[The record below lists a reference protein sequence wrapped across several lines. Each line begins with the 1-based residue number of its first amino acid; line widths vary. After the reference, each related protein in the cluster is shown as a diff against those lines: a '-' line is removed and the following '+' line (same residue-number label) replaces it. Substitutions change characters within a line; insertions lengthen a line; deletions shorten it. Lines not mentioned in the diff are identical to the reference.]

1 VALTNAYC
9 TLAELKASLAITD
22 SVDDVPLEPAIT
34 ATSRMIDD
42 YTGRF
47 FYQNGTTQSPVAR
60 YYTPLDPWTMNMDDS
75 VSITQVATDDNFNQ
89 TWNTVWSTSDYM
101 LEPVNNPQRGWPV
114 NRILAIGRY
123 VWPYYLPQ
131 SCKITGVWGWT
142 AVPSEINMA
151 TLIQAARLF
160 TRRQSPFGIA
170 GSPDLGTVRLT
181 AKLDADVEAL
191 LRPFRKNNGLA
202 K

>member
-22 SVDDVPLEPAIT
+22 SVDDTPLEAAIT

-47 FYQNGTTQSPVAR
+47 FYRNGTTQSPVAR

-75 VSITQVATDDNFNQ
+75 VSITEVATDDNFNQ
-89 TWNTVWSTSDYM
+89 TWDTVWATSDYM

-114 NRILAIGRY
+114 NRMLAIGRY

-131 SCKITGVWGWT
+131 SCRITGVWGWN
-142 AVPSEINMA
+142 AVPAEINMA

>member
-22 SVDDVPLEPAIT
+22 SVDDTPLEAAIT

-47 FYQNGTTQSPVAR
+47 FYRNGTTESPVAR
-60 YYTPLDPWTMNMDDS
+60 YYTPLDPWTMNMDDNY
-75 VSITQVATDDNFNQ
+75 SITQVATDDNFNQ
-89 TWNTVWSTSDYM
+89 TWDTVWATSDYM

-114 NRILAIGRY
+114 NRMLAIGRY
-123 VWPYYLPQ
+123 VFPYYLPQ
-131 SCKITGVWGWT
+131 SVRITGIWGWAST
-142 AVPSEINMA
+142 PAEVNMA

-170 GSPDLGTVRLT
+170 GSPDLGTVRLS
-181 AKLDADVEAL
+181 AKLDADVETL
-191 LRPFRKNNGLA
+191 LRPFKKNNGLA

>member
-1 VALTNAYC
+1 
-9 TLAELKASLAITD
+9 
-22 SVDDVPLEPAIT
+22 
-34 ATSRMIDD
+34 MIDD

-47 FYQNGTTQSPVAR
+47 FYRNGTTQSPVAR

-75 VSITQVATDDNFNQ
+75 VSITEVATDDNFNQ
-89 TWNTVWSTSDYM
+89 TWDTVWATSDYM

-114 NRILAIGRY
+114 NRMLAIGRY
-123 VWPYYLPQ
+123 VFPYYLPQ
-131 SCKITGVWGWT
+131 AVRITGVWGWT
-142 AVPSEINMA
+142 ATPAEINMA

>member
-22 SVDDVPLEPAIT
+22 SVDDTPLEAAIQ

-47 FYQNGTTQSPVAR
+47 FYRNGTTQSPVAR

-75 VSITQVATDDNFNQ
+75 VSITEVATDDNFNQ
-89 TWNTVWSTSDYM
+89 TWDTVWGTSDYM

-131 SCKITGVWGWT
+131 SCRITGVWGWN
-142 AVPSEINMA
+142 AVPAEINMA

>member
-1 VALTNAYC
+1 MALTNAYC

-22 SVDDVPLEPAIT
+22 SVDDVPLEAAIT

-89 TWNTVWSTSDYM
+89 TWDTVWSTSDYM

-170 GSPDLGTVRLT
+170 GSPDLGTVRLA
-181 AKLDADVEAL
+181 AKLDADVETL

>member
-1 VALTNAYC
+1 MALTNAYC

-22 SVDDVPLEPAIT
+22 SVDDTPLEAAIT

-47 FYQNGTTQSPVAR
+47 FYRNGTTESPVAR
-60 YYTPLDPWTMNMDDS
+60 YYTPLDPWTMNMDDNY
-75 VSITQVATDDNFNQ
+75 SITQVATDDNFNQ
-89 TWNTVWSTSDYM
+89 TWDTVWATSDYM

-114 NRILAIGRY
+114 NRMLAIGRY
-123 VWPYYLPQ
+123 VFPYYLPQ
-131 SCKITGVWGWT
+131 SVRITGIWGWAST
-142 AVPSEINMA
+142 PAEVNMA

-170 GSPDLGTVRLT
+170 GSPDLGTVRLS
-181 AKLDADVEAL
+181 AKLDADVETL
-191 LRPFRKNNGLA
+191 LRPFKKNNGLA

>member
-22 SVDDVPLEPAIT
+22 SVDDTPLEAAIT

-47 FYQNGTTQSPVAR
+47 FYRNGTTQSPVAR

-75 VSITQVATDDNFNQ
+75 VSITEVATDDNFNQ
-89 TWNTVWSTSDYM
+89 TWDTVWSTSDYM

-131 SCKITGVWGWT
+131 SCRITGVWGWN
-142 AVPSEINMA
+142 AVPAEINMA

>member
-1 VALTNAYC
+1 MAITNGYC
-9 TLAELKASLAITD
+9 TLAELKASLAISD
-22 SVDDVPLEPAIT
+22 SIDDTPLEAAIT

-47 FYQNGTTQSPVAR
+47 FYRNGTAQTPVSR
-60 YYTPLDPWTMNMDDS
+60 YYTPLDPWTMNMDDNYT
-75 VSITQVATDDNFNQ
+75 ITEVATDDNFNQ
-89 TWNTVWSTSDYM
+89 TWDTVWATSDYM

-131 SCKITGVWGWT
+131 SCRITGIWGWA
-142 AVPSEINMA
+142 AVPAEVNMA

-170 GSPDLGTVRLT
+170 GSPDLGTVRLS
-181 AKLDADVEAL
+181 AKLDADVETL
-191 LRPFRKNNGLA
+191 LRPFKKNNGLA

>member
-1 VALTNAYC
+1 MAITNGYC
-9 TLAELKASLAITD
+9 TLAELKASLAISD
-22 SVDDVPLEPAIT
+22 SIDDTPLEAAIT

-47 FYQNGTTQSPVAR
+47 FYRNGTAQTPVSR
-60 YYTPLDPWTMNMDDS
+60 YYTPLDPWTMNMDDNYT
-75 VSITQVATDDNFNQ
+75 ITEVATDDNFNQ
-89 TWNTVWSTSDYM
+89 TWNTVWATSDYM

-131 SCKITGVWGWT
+131 SCRITGIWGWN
-142 AVPSEINMA
+142 AVPAEVNMA

-170 GSPDLGTVRLT
+170 GSPDLGTVRLS
-181 AKLDADVEAL
+181 AKLDADVETL
-191 LRPFRKNNGLA
+191 LRPFKKNNGLA

>member
-22 SVDDVPLEPAIT
+22 SVDDVPLEAAIT

-170 GSPDLGTVRLT
+170 GSPDLGTVRLA
-181 AKLDADVEAL
+181 AKLDADVETL

>member
-1 VALTNAYC
+1 MALTNAYC

-22 SVDDVPLEPAIT
+22 SVDDTPLEAAIQ

-47 FYQNGTTQSPVAR
+47 FYRNGTTQSPVAR

-75 VSITQVATDDNFNQ
+75 VSITEVATDDNFNQ
-89 TWNTVWSTSDYM
+89 TWDTVWGTSDYM

-131 SCKITGVWGWT
+131 SCRITGVWGWN
-142 AVPSEINMA
+142 AVPAEINMA

>member
-22 SVDDVPLEPAIT
+22 SVDDTPLEAAIT

-47 FYQNGTTQSPVAR
+47 FYRNGTTQSPVAR
-60 YYTPLDPWTMNMDDS
+60 YYTPLDPWTMNMDDN
-75 VSITQVATDDNFNQ
+75 VSITEVATDDNFNQ
-89 TWNTVWSTSDYM
+89 TWDTVWSTSDYM

-131 SCKITGVWGWT
+131 SCRITGVWGWN
-142 AVPSEINMA
+142 AVPAEINMA
-151 TLIQAARLF
+151 TLIQSARLF

>member
-1 VALTNAYC
+1 MALTNAYC

-22 SVDDVPLEPAIT
+22 SVDDTPLEAAIT

-47 FYQNGTTQSPVAR
+47 FYRNGTTQSPVAR
-60 YYTPLDPWTMNMDDS
+60 YYTPLDPWTMNMDDNYT
-75 VSITQVATDDNFNQ
+75 ITEVATDDNFNQ
-89 TWNTVWSTSDYM
+89 TWDTVWSTSDYM

-114 NRILAIGRY
+114 NRMLAIGRY
-123 VWPYYLPQ
+123 VFPYYLPQ
-131 SCKITGVWGWT
+131 SVRITGIWGWT
-142 AVPSEINMA
+142 STPAEVNMA

-191 LRPFRKNNGLA
+191 LRPFKKNNGLA

>member
-22 SVDDVPLEPAIT
+22 SVDDTPLEAAIT

-47 FYQNGTTQSPVAR
+47 FYRNGTTQSPVAR

-75 VSITQVATDDNFNQ
+75 VSITEVATDDNFNQ
-89 TWNTVWSTSDYM
+89 TWDTVWATSDYM

-131 SCKITGVWGWT
+131 SCRITGIWGWAST
-142 AVPSEINMA
+142 PAEVNMA

-170 GSPDLGTVRLT
+170 GSPDLGTVRLS
-181 AKLDADVEAL
+181 AKLDADVETL
-191 LRPFRKNNGLA
+191 LRPFKKNNGLA

>member
-1 VALTNAYC
+1 MALTNAYC

-22 SVDDVPLEPAIT
+22 TVDDVPLEAAIT

-47 FYQNGTTQSPVAR
+47 FYRNGTTESPVAR
-60 YYTPLDPWTMNMDDS
+60 YYTPLDPWTMNMDDNY
-75 VSITQVATDDNFNQ
+75 SITQVATDDNFNQ
-89 TWNTVWSTSDYM
+89 TWDTVWATSDYM

-114 NRILAIGRY
+114 NRMLAIGRY
-123 VWPYYLPQ
+123 VFPYYLPQ
-131 SCKITGVWGWT
+131 SVRITGIWGWAST
-142 AVPSEINMA
+142 PAEVNMA

-170 GSPDLGTVRLT
+170 GSPDLGTVRLS
-181 AKLDADVEAL
+181 AKLDADVETL
-191 LRPFRKNNGLA
+191 LRPFKKNNGLA

>member
-1 VALTNAYC
+1 MALTNAYC

-22 SVDDVPLEPAIT
+22 SVDDTPLEAAIT

-47 FYQNGTTQSPVAR
+47 FYRNGTTQSPVAR

-75 VSITQVATDDNFNQ
+75 VSITEVATDENFNQ
-89 TWNTVWSTSDYM
+89 TWDTVWSTSDYM

-131 SCKITGVWGWT
+131 SCRITGVWGWN
-142 AVPSEINMA
+142 AVPAEINMA

>member
-1 VALTNAYC
+1 MALTNCYC

-22 SVDDVPLEPAIT
+22 SVDDTPLEAAIT
-34 ATSRMIDD
+34 AASRMIDD

-47 FYQNGTTQSPVAR
+47 FYRNGTTESPVAR
-60 YYTPLDPWTMNMDDS
+60 YYTPLDPWTMNMDDNY
-75 VSITQVATDDNFNQ
+75 SITQVATDDNFNQ
-89 TWNTVWSTSDYM
+89 TWDTVWATSDYM

-131 SCKITGVWGWT
+131 SCRITGIWGWAST
-142 AVPSEINMA
+142 PAEVNMA

-170 GSPDLGTVRLT
+170 GSPDLGTVRLS
-181 AKLDADVEAL
+181 AKLDADVETL
-191 LRPFRKNNGLA
+191 LRPFKKNNGLA

>member
-22 SVDDVPLEPAIT
+22 SVDDVPLEAAIT

-89 TWNTVWSTSDYM
+89 TWDTVWSTSDYM

-170 GSPDLGTVRLT
+170 GSPDLGTVRLA
-181 AKLDADVEAL
+181 AKLDADVETL

>member
-1 VALTNAYC
+1 MALTNAYC

-22 SVDDVPLEPAIT
+22 SVDDTPLEAAIT

-47 FYQNGTTQSPVAR
+47 FYRNGTTQSPVAR
-60 YYTPLDPWTMNMDDS
+60 YYTPLDPWTMNMDDNF
-75 VSITQVATDDNFNQ
+75 SITEVATDDNFNQ
-89 TWNTVWSTSDYM
+89 TWDTVWSTSDYM

-131 SCKITGVWGWT
+131 SCRITGIWGWN
-142 AVPSEINMA
+142 AVPAEINMA

>member
-1 VALTNAYC
+1 MALTNCYC
-9 TLAELKASLAITD
+9 TLAELKASLAISD
-22 SVDDVPLEPAIT
+22 SIDDTPLEAAIT

-47 FYQNGTTQSPVAR
+47 FYRNGTAQTPVSR
-60 YYTPLDPWTMNMDDS
+60 YYTPLDPWTMNMDDNYT
-75 VSITQVATDDNFNQ
+75 ITEVATDDNFNQ
-89 TWNTVWSTSDYM
+89 TWNTVWATSDYM

-131 SCKITGVWGWT
+131 SCRITGIWGWN
-142 AVPSEINMA
+142 AVPAEVNMA

-170 GSPDLGTVRLT
+170 GSPDLGTVRLS
-181 AKLDADVEAL
+181 AKLDADVETL
-191 LRPFRKNNGLA
+191 LRPFKKNNGLA

>member
-1 VALTNAYC
+1 MALTNCYC

-22 SVDDVPLEPAIT
+22 NVDDTPLEAAIT

-47 FYQNGTTQSPVAR
+47 FYQNGTAQTPVAR
-60 YYTPLDPWTMNMDDS
+60 YYTPLDPWTMNMDDNYT
-75 VSITQVATDDNFNQ
+75 ITQVATDDNFNQ
-89 TWNTVWSTSDYM
+89 TWDTVWATSDYM

-114 NRILAIGRY
+114 NRMLAIGRY
-123 VWPYYLPQ
+123 VFPYYLPQ
-131 SCKITGVWGWT
+131 SVRITGIWGWAST
-142 AVPSEINMA
+142 PAEVNMA

-170 GSPDLGTVRLT
+170 GSPDLGTVRLS
-181 AKLDADVEAL
+181 AKLDADVETL
-191 LRPFRKNNGLA
+191 LRPFKKNNGLA

>member
-1 VALTNAYC
+1 MALTNAYC

-22 SVDDVPLEPAIT
+22 SVDDVPLEAAIT
-34 ATSRMIDD
+34 AASRMIDD

-47 FYQNGTTQSPVAR
+47 FYRNGTTQAPVAR
-60 YYTPLDPWTMNMDDS
+60 YYTPLDPWTMNMDDNYT
-75 VSITQVATDDNFNQ
+75 ITEVATDDNFNQ
-89 TWNTVWSTSDYM
+89 TYDTVWSTSDYM

-131 SCKITGVWGWT
+131 SCRITGIWGWVST
-142 AVPSEINMA
+142 PAEVNMA
-151 TLIQAARLF
+151 TLIQSARLF

-170 GSPDLGTVRLT
+170 GSPDLGTVRLS
-181 AKLDADVEAL
+181 AKLDADVETL
-191 LRPFRKNNGLA
+191 LRPFKKNNGLA

>member
-1 VALTNAYC
+1 MAITNGYC
-9 TLAELKASLAITD
+9 TLAELKASLAISD
-22 SVDDVPLEPAIT
+22 SIDDTPLEAAIT

-47 FYQNGTTQSPVAR
+47 FYRNGTSQVPVSR
-60 YYTPLDPWTMNMDDS
+60 YYTPLDPWTMNMDDNYT
-75 VSITQVATDDNFNQ
+75 ITQVATDDNFNQ
-89 TWNTVWSTSDYM
+89 TWDTVWATSDYM

-131 SCKITGVWGWT
+131 SCRISGIWGWE
-142 AVPSEINMA
+142 AVPAEVNMA

-170 GSPDLGTVRLT
+170 GSPDLGTVRLS
-181 AKLDADVEAL
+181 AKLDADVETL
-191 LRPFRKNNGLA
+191 LRPFKKNNGLA

>member
-1 VALTNAYC
+1 MALTNAYC

-22 SVDDVPLEPAIT
+22 SVDDTPLEAAIT

-47 FYQNGTTQSPVAR
+47 FYRNGTTQSPVAR

-75 VSITQVATDDNFNQ
+75 VSITEVATDDNFNQ
-89 TWNTVWSTSDYM
+89 TWDTVWSTSDYM

-131 SCKITGVWGWT
+131 SCRITGVWGWN
-142 AVPSEINMA
+142 AVPAEINMA

>member
-1 VALTNAYC
+1 VAITNGYC
-9 TLAELKASLAITD
+9 TLAELKASLAIAD
-22 SVDDVPLEPAIT
+22 NIDDTPLEAAIT

-47 FYQNGTTQSPVAR
+47 FYRNGTAQTPVSR
-60 YYTPLDPWTMNMDDS
+60 YYTPLDPWTMNMDDNYT
-75 VSITQVATDDNFNQ
+75 ITQVATDDNFNQ
-89 TWNTVWSTSDYM
+89 TWDTVWATSDYM

-131 SCKITGVWGWT
+131 SCRITGIWGWE
-142 AVPSEINMA
+142 AVPAEVNMA

-170 GSPDLGTVRLT
+170 GSPDLGTVRLS
-181 AKLDADVEAL
+181 AKLDADVETL
-191 LRPFRKNNGLA
+191 LRPFKKNNGLA

>member
-1 VALTNAYC
+1 MALTNAYC

-22 SVDDVPLEPAIT
+22 SVDDVPLEAAIT

-123 VWPYYLPQ
+123 VWLYYLPQ